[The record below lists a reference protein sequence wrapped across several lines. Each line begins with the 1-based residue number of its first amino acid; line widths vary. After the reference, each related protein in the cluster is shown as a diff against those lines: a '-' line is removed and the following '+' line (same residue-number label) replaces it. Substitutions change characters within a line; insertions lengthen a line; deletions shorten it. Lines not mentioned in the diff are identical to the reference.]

1 LRHFATPESKDSD
14 DPLIWIF
21 SKFEG
26 DPRITSISQVAAQN
40 YLYSPTCEDGSR
52 NWDMEDKLADLE
64 GMAASVWPFLAGGF
78 TNLQKRAPIRKAVA
92 LFAAVLH
99 LRHPRML
106 VEVGR
111 LHERLV
117 TLFKTFPKDANGN
130 PCIAVVDHQG
140 VRVPFDASDWPQYKI
155 ASPDQKHKI
164 FVDNINQHAASCA
177 EILLKK
183 RWSVVFSD
191 ASLFITSDTPLAL
204 SNSGQ
209 ETFGLNTPGTI
220 VSLPLSPTRILIID
234 DRHDQP
240 TVNTT
245 RLRSASLRLSISS
258 HGRAANVLC
267 SPLALPIRYVQKCS
281 PVKYERD
288 VVEGRVLRYPRSPR
302 REVLLWTNP
311 AHV

>member
-1 LRHFATPESKDSD
+1 MSRRVSNKPRRQHWVPRCYLRHFATPESKDSD

-26 DPRITSISQVAAQN
+26 DPRITSIAQIAAQN

-78 TNLQKRAPIRKAVA
+78 TDLQKRAPIRKAVA

-111 LHERLV
+111 IHERLV
-117 TLFKTFPKDANGN
+117 TLFKSFPKDANGN
-130 PCIAVVDHQG
+130 PCIAFVDHQG

-164 FVDNINQHAASCA
+164 FVDNINQHATSCA

-191 ASLFITSDTPLAL
+191 APLFITSDTPLAL

-209 ETFGLNTPGTI
+209 EIFGLSTPGTI
-220 VSLPLSPTRILIID
+220 VSLPLSPTRILIMD

-240 TVNTT
+240 D
-245 RLRSASLRLSISS
+245 
-258 HGRAANVLC
+258 GQYY
-267 SPLALPIRYVQKCS
+267 PLAKCD
-281 PVKYERD
+281 PAPFNFIAWKGCERFM
-288 VVEGRVLRYPRSPR
+288 LSPR
-302 REVLLWTNP
+302 PTDAVCAEMLSSEVRT
-311 AHV
+311 